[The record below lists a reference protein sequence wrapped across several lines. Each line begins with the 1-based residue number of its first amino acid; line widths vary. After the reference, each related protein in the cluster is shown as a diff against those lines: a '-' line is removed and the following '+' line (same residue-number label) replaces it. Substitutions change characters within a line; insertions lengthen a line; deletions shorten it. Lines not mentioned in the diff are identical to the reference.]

1 MKSGPNKR
9 TKGEIKDQL
18 LDAHRAYR
26 ESKEKLVENS
36 ITYVESRRS
45 NLFAPLFV
53 GLMLASWTA
62 VVLWEPPI
70 GAIFDLSGFLVIFVV
85 FYISYLAFFHVS
97 KLIFRPSNEE
107 AADDTAYFALFS
119 ACPAR
124 ERRGLFSAGFGI
136 ANTVAFVMCVIVKQT
151 GLHAWRLL

>member
-1 MKSGPNKR
+1 MTSGPIKR
-9 TKGEIKDQL
+9 TEGEIKDQL
-18 LDAHRAYR
+18 IDAHRSYR
-26 ESKEKLVENS
+26 EGKEKLVEKS
-36 ITYVESRRS
+36 ITYAESRKG
-45 NLFAPLFV
+45 NLFAFLFV

-62 VVLWEPPI
+62 AVLWEPPI
-70 GAIFDLSGFLVIFVV
+70 GAIFDLSGFLVVFVV

-107 AADDTAYFALFS
+107 AADDTAYLALFS

-136 ANTVAFVMCVIVKQT
+136 ANTVAFVMYVIVKQT
-151 GLHAWRLL
+151 GLDVWRLF